1 QGFLGGGEPR
11 LRRFGGCEAALEF
24 LRIGSRALVECL
36 ERSLSADDLLLRSR
50 EIPRVLRLGLRGRLD
65 CFLVGRQLIRG
76 FVHRLLSAVQFA
88 SPLREAGLG
97 RLQGGFFRGHV
108 FRSGVQDRLASLQV
122 CFRTTQLR
130 LFRAKFRFPQ
140 AELLSFDSTAATRRR
155 ASTACVFSVKSERIA
170 STAFRSDPSALR
182 PRSSSAFDSRNSS
195 RSAAKPDSFFS
206 RSARAAACASSR
218 RSRSMDRDSNFA
230 IAVLW
235 ASRAERNSFS

>member
-1 QGFLGGGEPR
+1 VRLRLRLAVVQALRGFGEVCERLLDVRFVSRELGLPRPQGFLGGGEPR

-36 ERSLSADDLLLRSR
+36 ERSVSADDLLLRSR
-50 EIPRVLRLGLRGRLD
+50 EIARVLRLGLRGRLD

-76 FVHRLLSAVQFA
+76 FVHRLLSTVQFA

-140 AELLSFDSTAATRRR
+140 AEDRKSTR
-155 ASTACVFSVKSERIA
+155 
-170 STAFRSDPSALR
+170 L
-182 PRSSSAFDSRNSS
+182 NSS
-195 RSAAKPDSFFS
+195 HEWISYAVFCLKKKIFS
-206 RSARAAACASSR
+206 
-218 RSRSMDRDSNFA
+218 NIYLV
-230 IAVLW
+230 IAVGI
-235 ASRAERNSFS
+235 APGTVEAKV